1 MVYVWRS
8 EDNLECSSSG
18 PLFSAVYA
26 RLTGPWSISGTLL
39 SAPPMS
45 PLRLQVH
52 IYHHTCLQR
61 VLGVV
66 LQLLRVSA
74 LCASLFFAEPSP
86 QRRNCVC
93 VVVVVV
99 VPVCLHTC
107 VYIRSRCWVSSSV
120 VLHLI
125 SLRHGLSLNQKLAIL
140 TRLVKWPASSWNFP
154 VFLTQHSS

>member
-1 MVYVWRS
+1 MYVWRS

-26 RLTGPWSISGTLL
+26 RLTGPWSISGTFL

-66 LQLLRVSA
+66 LQLLGVSA
-74 LCASLFFAEPSP
+74 LCASLFSAEPSP
-86 QRRNCVC
+86 QRQNCVC
-93 VVVVVV
+93 IVVVVLSLC
-99 VPVCLHTC
+99 VC
-107 VYIRSRCWVSSSV
+107 RCWVSSSV

-125 SLRHGLSLNQKLAIL
+125 PLRHGLSLNQKLAIL
-140 TRLVKWPASSWNFP
+140 TRLVKWPASSWSFP